1 LALLGPFFPLR
12 LDTFGP
18 FLYNTPTLAPE
29 YDKPTSA
36 VALSRVPN
44 VGPVT
49 YRALIDAFGGPA
61 ETFAAPYEMLIRVD
75 GVGQE
80 TAKEVKAFD
89 GWDEARQEVSDAG
102 KKGISIIALGDPAY
116 PAILAEIYDPPSVL
130 YVTGEAESWPELCV
144 AVVGTR
150 TVSEYGRRA
159 TKYIVSGLVEMGVGV
174 ISGMARG
181 VDSVAHRA
189 ALKAGGFTAAVLGS
203 GADIVYP
210 PESKRLYQDI
220 KTSGFIVSEY
230 PLSTRPDG
238 KNFPRRNRIISGL
251 SHAVIVAEAPRKSGA
266 LITAAHALEQ
276 NRGVFAVPGG
286 IFAEKSRGA
295 LWLLNQGA
303 VAVYDAEQVLE
314 EIAPQVESFWEQR
327 EADAGKGETGEPA
340 AIPEDLSADE
350 KGVLGVIADKRV
362 HIDEIGRTLDVDAA
376 KVSRILTILEI
387 KGLIRQLPG
396 KHFVRE

>member
-1 LALLGPFFPLR
+1 LAR
-12 LDTFGP
+12 
-18 FLYNTPTLAPE
+18 E
-29 YDKPTSA
+29 YDKPIA
-36 VALSRVPN
+36 AIALSRVLN
-44 VGPVT
+44 VGPFT
-49 YRALIDAFGGPA
+49 YRTLVETFGGPA
-61 ETFAAPYEMLIRVD
+61 EALSAPYEMLVRAD
-75 GVGQE
+75 GVGPE
-80 TAKEVKAFD
+80 TANAIKAFD
-89 GWDEARQEVSDAG
+89 GWDEARKEVENAG
-102 KKGISIIALGDPAY
+102 KKGISLITLGDPAY
-116 PAILAEIYDPPSVL
+116 PVILAEIYDPPSVL
-130 YVTGEAESWPELCV
+130 YVTGEAEKWPELCV

-150 TVSEYGRRA
+150 TVSDYGRRA
-159 TKYIVSGLVEMGVGV
+159 TKYIVSGLVEMGVGI

-210 PESKRLYQDI
+210 PENKKLYQNI
-220 KTSGFIVSEY
+220 KVSGFVVSEY
-230 PLSTRPDG
+230 PLGTRPDG

-251 SHAVIVAEAPRKSGA
+251 SRAVIVAEAPRKSGA

-303 VAVYDAEQVLE
+303 VAVYDSEQVLE
-314 EIAPQVESFWEQR
+314 EIAPQVELFWEQR
-327 EADAGKGETGEPA
+327 EADAGKGETREPA
-340 AIPEDLSADE
+340 AIPVDLSADE

-362 HIDEIGRTLDVDAA
+362 HIDEIGRTLDVGAA

-387 KGLIRQLPG
+387 KGLIKQLPG
-396 KHFVRE
+396 KHFIRE